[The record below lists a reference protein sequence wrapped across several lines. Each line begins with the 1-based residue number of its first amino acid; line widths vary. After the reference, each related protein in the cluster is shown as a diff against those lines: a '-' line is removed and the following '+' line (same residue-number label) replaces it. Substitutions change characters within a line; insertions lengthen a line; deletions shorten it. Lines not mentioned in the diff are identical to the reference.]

1 MDSLT
6 VSEVFG
12 PTIQGEGP
20 SCGRLAA
27 FVRLGLCNLDCSWCD
42 TPYTWDWTGKNG
54 EPQDRTRLY
63 RATPEDLAAE
73 VTAMRVPL
81 VVVTGGEPLV
91 QKAAL
96 GRLVDTL
103 HGFHLRVEI
112 ETNGSLLCPPE
123 WPVRLNVSPK
133 LRHSGV
139 DPSYAATAMTLYRDD
154 PRAVFKFV
162 VDDVLS
168 FPELDDL
175 IDKYAVAPERV
186 WVMPEGRTDGKMTG
200 KRVTRIAESA
210 ITRRYNVST
219 RLHVLLWGDE
229 RGR

>member
-1 MDSLT
+1 M
-6 VSEVFG
+6 
-12 PTIQGEGP
+12 QGEGR
-20 SCGRLAA
+20 SCGRIAG

-42 TPYTWDWTGKNG
+42 TAYTWDWTGKNG
-54 EPQDRTRLY
+54 VKQDRSALY
-63 RATPEDLAAE
+63 RQTPKEVAAA

-81 VVVTGGEPLV
+81 VVVTGGEPLI
-91 QKAAL
+91 QRRAL
-96 GRLVDTL
+96 GRLVDRL
-103 HGFHLRVEI
+103 DVDVEI
-112 ETNGSLLCPPE
+112 ETNGTLPCPQE
-123 WPVRLNVSPK
+123 WPVGLNVSPK

-139 DPSYAATAMTLYRDD
+139 DPSHARTAMLLFRDD

-175 IDKYAVAPERV
+175 IDSYNVAHERV
-186 WVMPEGRTDGKMTG
+186 WVMPEGRSGDAMVER
-200 KRVTRIAESA
+200 RVTRIAEAA
-210 ITRRYNVST
+210 ITRRYNVTT